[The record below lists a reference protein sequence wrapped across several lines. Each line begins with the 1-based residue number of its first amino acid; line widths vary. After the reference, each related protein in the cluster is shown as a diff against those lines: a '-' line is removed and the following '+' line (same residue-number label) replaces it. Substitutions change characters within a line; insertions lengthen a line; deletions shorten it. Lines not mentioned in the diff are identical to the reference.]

1 MSPKEKIFLTDIYLR
16 TLQSVHPDA
25 LFSKYLH
32 LYESNLYYRNTR
44 INCHPSGRLI
54 LAGSGKASL
63 TMAEALLNFLPKKP
77 DKTLLISPFQ
87 NTTSHFD
94 VYRGNHPV
102 PAAES
107 INAGKQMLA
116 LLDSLHEEDLLLY
129 VLSGGSSSLFEYPVD
144 GISIDDIQK
153 ATQVFLAQGLSIGE
167 INFLRAGLS
176 QVKAGKLAERC
187 KANCQ
192 VFVLSD
198 VMGNDISVIGS
209 GPFSAQKSPS
219 YTADTLIN
227 KYHLDSFLESHM
239 IHRLRKNISL
249 QSEKHIPHYIIGS
262 NIDILESA
270 AGILEESGIKTISF
284 PESLFGEADDAG
296 LMIANMLTNYTG
308 SRPICMLF
316 GGETTVTLSTGY
328 GKGGRAQETALST
341 LNKLKNTPGI
351 TLLCASSD
359 GIDGYTDAA
368 GAIVDAATYQIAK
381 ANGIS
386 LEDYL
391 LKHDSY
397 FFHQQCGSLIKT
409 GYSGTN
415 VGDIVMALI
424 NK

>member
-1 MSPKEKIFLTDIYLR
+1 MLSSKKTFLKNIYLK

-32 LYESNLYYRNTR
+32 LYEGNLYYRNTL
-44 INCHPSGRLI
+44 INCYSSGRLI

-63 TMAEALLNFLPKKP
+63 AMAEAFLHFLPKKP
-77 DKTLLISPFQ
+77 DKTLLISPFP
-87 NTTSHFD
+87 NTASHFK
-94 VYRGNHPV
+94 VYKGNHPL

-144 GISIDDIQK
+144 GISINDIQK

-167 INFLRAGLS
+167 INFLRARLS

-187 KANCQ
+187 KADCQ

-227 KYHLDSFLESHM
+227 KYHLDLFLEPQV
-239 IHRLRKNISL
+239 IHCLRKNIPL
-249 QSEKHIPHYIIGS
+249 QTKKDIPHYIIGS

-270 AGILEESGIKTISF
+270 ASILEESGIKTISF
-284 PESLFGEADDAG
+284 PESLFGEANDAG
-296 LMIANMLTNYTG
+296 IMIANMLTNYTG
-308 SRPICMLF
+308 SKPICMLF
-316 GGETTVTLSTGY
+316 GGETTVTLSSGY
-328 GKGGRAQETALST
+328 GKGGRAQETALSA
-341 LNKLKNTPGI
+341 LNKLKNTSGI
-351 TLLCASSD
+351 TLLCAGSD

-368 GAIVDAATYQIAK
+368 GAIVDAVTYQMAK
-381 ANGIS
+381 AKGIS

-391 LKHDSY
+391 LRHDSY
-397 FFHQQCGSLIKT
+397 SFHQQCDSLIKT

-415 VGDIVMALI
+415 VGDIVMAWAE
-424 NK
+424 